1 MRIFTELTKAASEE
15 ETVLALGKFDGIHL
29 GHELLLSELLK
40 EKEKGYAAAVIA
52 FTMDLAEGRLSTTE
66 EKAELFERIGVD
78 LLIECPFTEEI
89 KHMEAMD
96 FLRLL
101 KTKLRVSCIVAADD
115 VSFGYRRLGNAALL
129 RTAGPE
135 LQLRSVIVT
144 KRKEEGRDISST
156 WIRQELSEGR
166 IEHANRLLGYPYF
179 LTGEVIHGTGLGKKF
194 FHRPT
199 LNLIP
204 HKDKL
209 LPPYGVYLTETEIG
223 GRVFSGISNLGV
235 KPTVSDVPALGLETH
250 LLDYQGNLYGELA
263 KTSFLRFLRKEKKF
277 SSQEELRAQIEE
289 DTLFAKHYFGV

>member
-1 MRIFTELTKAASEE
+1 MRIFTELTKAVSEE

-52 FTMDLAEGRLSTTE
+52 FTMDLAEGRLSATE

-129 RTAGPE
+129 RTAGPK

-156 WIRQELSEGR
+156 WIRKELSEGR

-263 KTSFLRFLRKEKKF
+263 KTSFLRFLRKERKF